1 MICADGRLG
10 CPEFGPYNAIHVGAA
25 VEIVPEALL
34 QQLSSDGGMLVIPV
48 GPYGEQVIK
57 KITR

>member
-10 CPEFGPYNAIHVGAA
+10 CHEFAPYNAIHVGAA
-25 VEIVPEALL
+25 VEIVPDSLL
-34 QQLSSDGGMLVIPV
+34 QQLSSDGGLLVIPV

>member
-10 CPEFGPYNAIHVGAA
+10 CPELGPYNAINVGAA
-25 VEIVPEALL
+25 AEIVPDALL
-34 QQLSSDGGMLVIPV
+34 QQLSPDGGQLVIPV